1 METEWWKRAVFSKV
15 SCMATALETSQEIT
29 SIKDIILIL
38 TLTLTLALNLALNL
52 AINLIGGRFEAG
64 TRKGVGTCVWFD
76 GMRYEGDW
84 FSDRMTGNGILT
96 TVEGDQV

>member
-1 METEWWKRAVFSKV
+1 
-15 SCMATALETSQEIT
+15 MATALETSQEIT
-29 SIKDIILIL
+29 SIKDIILILTLTL